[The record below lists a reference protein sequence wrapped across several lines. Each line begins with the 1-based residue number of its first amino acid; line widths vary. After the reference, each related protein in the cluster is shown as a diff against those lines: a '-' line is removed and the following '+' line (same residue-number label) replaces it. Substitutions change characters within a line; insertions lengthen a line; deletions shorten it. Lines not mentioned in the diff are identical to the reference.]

1 VSTTYRAWLFA
12 HPILLL
18 SDEPSLD
25 ESETGLEISP
35 RGTIAM
41 AEGSDAVR
49 QSLLLLISTIP
60 GERIMRPEYGCELH
74 RLVFAPNDDTTAG
87 LAIFYVRRA
96 IERWEP
102 RIEILRLDAQAHPD
116 LPEWLDV
123 LLEYRV
129 RDTQRTASLR
139 FSYNLAGGMN

>member
-1 VSTTYRAWLFA
+1 VSTTYRAWRFS
-12 HPILLL
+12 HPLLQL
-18 SDEPSLD
+18 SDEAELD
-25 ESETGLEISP
+25 DEASGLEISP

-41 AEGSDAVR
+41 AEGGDAVR
-49 QSLLLLISTIP
+49 QSVLLLISTIP
-60 GERIMRPEYGCELH
+60 GERIMRPDYGCDLH

-102 RIEILRLDAQAHPD
+102 RVEILRLDAQANPE
-116 LPEWLDV
+116 LPEWLDL

-139 FSYNLAGGMN
+139 LSFNLAGGLT